1 MTSLIDLQELTLK
14 DIEHLM
20 AAWGQPAFRGRQLLK
35 WLYKGV
41 SDFREMTDIAKGFR
55 EELSRRAYVGRL
67 RVARE
72 QEAADGCRK
81 FLFDLGDGCQ
91 VESVLI
97 PEEGHLTLCL
107 STQVGCAQGCRF
119 CLTARGGLVRQL
131 TAGEIVGQ
139 VLAVRRW
146 LTKQSQA
153 PQAVS
158 LPLTNLVFMGMG
170 EPLANFSPL
179 VKAITMITAAWGL
192 NFSPRRLTV
201 STVGL
206 APLIPRLGRQAPANL
221 TVSLNAP
228 DDRTRD
234 RLMPVNRRYPL
245 AELLAACRSFPLP
258 RHRRITFAYVL
269 LKDVNDA
276 PDQAR
281 QLARLLK
288 GFRAKI
294 NLIPFN
300 PHPDLPFAP
309 PAPERLL
316 EFQEILRA
324 ACYPALIRE
333 GRGRDIGAACGH
345 LVGGRTPG
353 IRP

>member
-1 MTSLIDLQELTLK
+1 MPHPIDLKEFTLNDLERLT
-14 DIEHLM
+14 

-41 SDFREMTDIAKGFR
+41 FDFREMTDVSRSFR
-55 EELSRRAYVGRL
+55 EELGRRAVIGQL
-67 RVARE
+67 RVE
-72 QEAADGCRK
+72 QELEAADGCRK
-81 FLFDLGDGCQ
+81 FMFALGDGSR

-97 PEEGHLTLCL
+97 PEEGRYTLCL
-107 STQVGCAQGCRF
+107 STQVGCGQGCRF
-119 CLTARGGLVRQL
+119 CLTARRGLVRQL

-139 VLAVRRW
+139 VLAARRIINQ
-146 LTKQSQA
+146 KNQN
-153 PQAVS
+153 PPDGP
-158 LPLTNLVFMGMG
+158 LPLLTNLVFMGMG
-170 EPLANFSPL
+170 EPLANLPQL
-179 VKAITMITAAWGL
+179 IKALTMITAPWGL
-192 NFSPRRLTV
+192 NFSSRRITV

-206 APLIPRLGRQAPANL
+206 APLIPLLGREARANL

-245 AELLAACRSFPLP
+245 AALLAACRSFPLP

-269 LKDVNDA
+269 LKDLNDA

-300 PHPDLPFAP
+300 PHPKLPFSP
-309 PAPERLL
+309 PSEERLL

-324 ACYPALIRE
+324 SNYTVLIRE
-333 GRGRDIGAACGH
+333 SRGREIGAACGH
-345 LVGGRTPG
+345 LAGTRA
-353 IRP
+353 